1 MLKQKITV
9 FNKIVKIC
17 VISFNYLKL
26 NAHLAVLHELKLS
39 LFPNSRND
47 VQSLYSFSNSAFHRN
62 FTSWNTCVFVKTEL
76 FQIPMLAVTKH

>member
-26 NAHLAVLHELKLS
+26 NAHLAV
-39 LFPNSRND
+39 F
-47 VQSLYSFSNSAFHRN
+47 A
-62 FTSWNTCVFVKTEL
+62 
-76 FQIPMLAVTKH
+76 